1 MTVSAFCYSKQK
13 CGEFSNHENSSCLW
27 LQDDWNSFR
36 EKFLFSCDIYAL
48 QTSRKYCFY
57 WTLELLNLC
66 YINRSISHII
76 IKNGNSQT
84 ACEQGQE
91 WFLGSRWDFKQE
103 DGGWGRK
110 ESIQT
115 GVNSALKADDQS
127 QHVYYYH
134 SSSCLSDGE
143 AETKS
148 VKIFR
153 Q

>member
-13 CGEFSNHENSSCLW
+13 CGEFSDHENSSCLW
-27 LQDDWNSFR
+27 LQDDWKSFR

-84 ACEQGQE
+84 ACEEGQQ
-91 WFLGSRWDFKQE
+91 WFLGSHWDFKQE
-103 DGGWGRK
+103 DEGGGGINHRLG
-110 ESIQT
+110 SIVPR
-115 GVNSALKADDQS
+115 GVMTKASMFITITAPHVS
-127 QHVYYYH
+127 QM
-134 SSSCLSDGE
+134 
-143 AETKS
+143 AKQKT
-148 VKIFR
+148 